1 MMEEGLRKLYAG
13 EYNNL
18 NLEYLEDGITVV
30 TLFKRG
36 EKKLYQFK
44 VKNLS
49 AENEELLKHK
59 EIEIKQP
66 EYMKDRIR
74 KAKENKRV

>member
-18 NLEYLEDGITVV
+18 NLEYLEDGIIVV
-30 TLFKRG
+30 TLSKRG

-44 VKNLS
+44 VRNLS
-49 AENEELLKHK
+49 AENEELLEHK

-66 EYMKDRIR
+66 KYMKDRIR
-74 KAKENKRV
+74 KAKENKLV

>member
-13 EYNNL
+13 EYNSL
-18 NLEYLEDGITVV
+18 KFEYLEDGITVV

-36 EKKLYQFK
+36 ERKLYQFK

-49 AENEELLKHK
+49 AEDEELLEHK

-66 EYMKDRIR
+66 KYMEDRIR
-74 KAKENKRV
+74 EAKENKRV